1 MLSQRPPA
9 NRRAGRALGTVL
21 LLLVAPV
28 LSQCDRGED
37 APEPGPVPAITEVEP
52 PTPSLPRPR
61 PALDRA
67 AILAA
72 LDQAASDYASG
83 APAAGADPLVGRPFA
98 LVSAFACEPL
108 LDAAALN
115 GLPDGVARAGW
126 GPERRTIQLSLR
138 PGDWLQSALMADQGQ
153 AGQWEAVEGF
163 WLTRPWQRSETCP
176 AVSRDPL
183 SGEAGA
189 PDVQTAGIAAVFG
202 SDASRIGQRNGR
214 AYVHTIRPSDD
225 EEALVRPSAGYRSRV
240 EGRVAAFPNGRAVR
254 CRASGPDR
262 RPVCVMAVTLD
273 RFAFT
278 TAEGAVLSEWR
289 PG

>member
-21 LLLVAPV
+21 LLLAAPV
-28 LSQCDRGED
+28 LSQCDRGEERPES
-37 APEPGPVPAITEVEP
+37 APAPVVTEVEP
-52 PTPSLPRPR
+52 AAPSLPRPR
-61 PALDRA
+61 PPLDRA

-72 LDQAASDYASG
+72 VDQAASEYASG
-83 APAAGADPLVGRPFA
+83 AQAAGSDPLVGRPFA

-126 GPERRTIQLSLR
+126 GPERRTIQLTLR

-153 AGQWEAVEGF
+153 AGQWETVEGF
-163 WLTRPWQRSETCP
+163 WLSRPWQKSEACP

-189 PDVQTAGIAAVFG
+189 PDAETAGIAAVFG
-202 SDASRIGQRNGR
+202 SDSSRIGQRNGR

-225 EEALVRPSAGYRSRV
+225 EASLVRPSAGYRSRV

-254 CRASGPDR
+254 CRAAGPDR